1 MKDEKCSEA
10 KKDME
15 LQTGKAAEPRVKKGL
30 AMDDR
35 VKQELKK
42 IVTHN
47 IYAEGLG
54 IELLEL
60 RQGYARARM
69 PYRLENAN
77 PYGSLHG
84 GVLYSLADII
94 CGLAAC
100 TYGQY
105 SSTIGGTMHYVRP
118 ALNTRYVICEARELR
133 QGRHVSV
140 YQAELTNDEGLL
152 LDMAE
157 FSFYM
162 LEQEV

>member
-1 MKDEKCSEA
+1 MKNAQCGETNQAKTTQK
-10 KKDME
+10 KKDS
-15 LQTGKAAEPRVKKGL
+15 

-42 IVTHN
+42 LVTHN
-47 IYAEGLG
+47 IYAEELG
-54 IELLEL
+54 IELLTL
-60 RQGYARARM
+60 RQGYARGRM
-69 PYRLENAN
+69 PYRLESAN

-105 SSTIGGTMHYVRP
+105 SSTIEGSMHYVRP

-133 QGRHVSV
+133 QGRQVSV
-140 YQAELTNDEGLL
+140 YYAELTNDEGLL
-152 LDMAE
+152 LDTAE

-162 LEQEV
+162 LDQEV